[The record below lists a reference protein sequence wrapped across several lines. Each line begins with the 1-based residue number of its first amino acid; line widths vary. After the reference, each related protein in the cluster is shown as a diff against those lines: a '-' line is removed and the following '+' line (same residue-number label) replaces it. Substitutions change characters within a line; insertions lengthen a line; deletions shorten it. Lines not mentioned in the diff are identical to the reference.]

1 MESVCTAGPILPF
14 PGGTAGTHNH
24 RPPHLH
30 AERRSEAGGGP
41 SAIAVA
47 FKNLLAGRSVSS
59 LFSLLRRREGQPPA
73 ARRGSPL
80 QPAAMASREAS
91 ETFFSLSGVRGR
103 MLEKKKCA
111 LKTAKLNASIASK
124 IKTKIINNS
133 STIKLSLK
141 HNNKALALAL
151 NGMKANVQQLT
162 QEKTILQKEVEEC
175 HFQNAVLRHKLS
187 FMFHTSSAP
196 LWNGQKNSITQD
208 SWANDIAD
216 VQLVRAT
223 GMPMRVPISKP
234 RDGCIST
241 AAQTFSLDFLSHA
254 SNEPME
260 VVPVASKNTLP
271 PQPAEKPQSPPEKNE
286 KKITEAMEAQEVFL
300 GSCIFGEAFC
310 TTKENPNSLPVL
322 PLENHCLSHEGNEI
336 AKHLLDRLSQGYVTQ
351 RRKNHSLI
359 ASSTPSSGVDVFSPV
374 SSTWAAE
381 CCITKDSSSSRK
393 SDTEPQLKSPISVVS
408 PNQTTVTPDRKS
420 LGKEIFCD
428 QPQDK
433 ETGCGVEMD
442 PTYTRVPE
450 FVPVKAKNK
459 CNSKTGE
466 KKTRKKASMGKNKTN
481 AIKKNGESSPDTPQ
495 GKGSAQNTKKLL
507 QPKVATCPSESEVS
521 EMRQKGCMEAF
532 DRNNMG
538 CGTEQHSCFPAQG
551 FLSRRTYV
559 VNPAQLQSPESS
571 DLLKQVKDTTFEI
584 QHMES
589 LPGSPV
595 CTFSSLE
602 VLPDDSSLQN
612 PLFLRKQTSRAC
624 ALQEDSSVNTKSI
637 RQKTNRKTRIIRQRG
652 DSEEE
657 NLPNSVKT
665 AEAKAE
671 EQPRRS
677 QTSRRKTF
685 RKGSCHDQ
693 RNEVDVFG
701 LCMDVQ
707 GVTEESKKDLQG
719 SLKHS
724 RKTYTVSPL
733 DLAEN
738 MGCVQTNFEDGAIV
752 PPRSVPGS
760 KASKIPRAQRMVAAQ
775 NKTKGLQEKGQAK
788 ADNNMNTSEKESCPK
803 AKLQRENTTS
813 RPPEGDSLASQSDG
827 AKVLIGSSTEL
838 ASKQTVLTGKISC
851 TADLPDPDACW
862 EEQMANTDLSHTL
875 KSSRVTYSAALSVSS
890 WLTDAPVSMSLSTE
904 DSRMPKK
911 SPVCLESFLTSKE
924 KTAEEIPE
932 EKSQVKLSSQNSPSQ
947 EPATRPL
954 QDLTNASALSSSSSE
969 GVTGRSSK
977 RKWEPGCY
985 KEPKLNSKL
994 RQGDPFTN
1002 TEFLNTHPSKT
1013 KKKTAK
1019 PKEITKKIKKKKNS
1033 SLKEMSRQPS

>member
-1 MESVCTAGPILPF
+1 
-14 PGGTAGTHNH
+14 
-24 RPPHLH
+24 
-30 AERRSEAGGGP
+30 
-41 SAIAVA
+41 
-47 FKNLLAGRSVSS
+47 
-59 LFSLLRRREGQPPA
+59 
-73 ARRGSPL
+73 
-80 QPAAMASREAS
+80 MASREAS

-103 MLEKKKCA
+103 MREKKKGA

-133 STIKLSLK
+133 STIKVSLK

-187 FMFHTSSAP
+187 FMDNAMKELENIMAAVKTAQLSEFHTSSAP
-196 LWNGQKNSITQD
+196 LWNGQKSSITED

-216 VQLVRAT
+216 VHLVRAT

-234 RDGCIST
+234 CDGCTST
-241 AAQTFSLDFLSHA
+241 AAQTCSLDFLSHA
-254 SNEPME
+254 SNEPLE
-260 VVPVASKNTLP
+260 VVPIASKNTLP
-271 PQPAEKPQSPPEKNE
+271 PQAAEKPQFPQEKNE
-286 KKITEAMEAQEVFL
+286 KKITKAMEAQEVFL

-310 TTKENPNSLPVL
+310 TTKKNPNSLPAL
-322 PLENHCLSHEGNEI
+322 PLESHSLSHEGDEI
-336 AKHLLDRLSQGYVTQ
+336 ARHLLDRLSQGYVTQ

-374 SSTWAAE
+374 SSTQATE

-393 SDTEPQLKSPISVVS
+393 SDTQPQLKSLSSVVS
-408 PNQTTVTPDRKS
+408 PAQTTVTPDRKS
-420 LGKEIFCD
+420 SGKEIFCD

-442 PTYTRVPE
+442 PTYSRVLE
-450 FVPVKAKNK
+450 FVPVKAKSKGN
-459 CNSKTGE
+459 CKTGE
-466 KKTRKKASMGKNKTN
+466 KKPGNKASMGKKKTN
-481 AIKKNGESSPDTPQ
+481 VIKKNGESSPDRPQ
-495 GKGSAQNTKKLL
+495 GEGSTQNTKKLL
-507 QPKVATCPSESEVS
+507 QPEVATCPSESEVS

-532 DRNNMG
+532 DRNNTG
-538 CGTEQHSCFPAQG
+538 CGTEQHSCFPAEG
-551 FLSRRTYV
+551 FPSRRTYV
-559 VNPAQLQSPESS
+559 VNPAQLHSPESS

-612 PLFLRKQTSRAC
+612 SLFLRKETSRTC
-624 ALQEDSSVNTKSI
+624 ALQEDSSVSTKSI

-657 NLPNSVKT
+657 NLPNCVKT
-665 AEAKAE
+665 AGAKAE
-671 EQPRRS
+671 EQPKRS
-677 QTSRRKTF
+677 QTSRRKTV

-701 LCMDVQ
+701 LCIDVQ
-707 GVTEESKKDLQG
+707 GVTEESEKDLQG
-719 SLKHS
+719 NLKCS
-724 RKTYTVSPL
+724 RKTYIVSPL

-738 MGCVQTNFEDGAIV
+738 LGCVQTNFEDSDIV

-775 NKTKGLQEKGQAK
+775 KKTKGLQEKGQAK
-788 ADNNMNTSEKESCPK
+788 VDNNMNTSEKESCPRP
-803 AKLQRENTTS
+803 KLQKENTTS
-813 RPPEGDSLASQSDG
+813 RSPEGDSLARQSDG
-827 AKVLIGSSTEL
+827 AQGLIGSSAEL
-838 ASKQTVLTGKISC
+838 ASKQTVLTGMISC
-851 TADLPDPDACW
+851 IADLPDPDIYL
-862 EEQMANTDLSHTL
+862 EEQVANTDLSQSL
-875 KSSRVTYSAALSVSS
+875 KSSHVTYSAALSVSS
-890 WLTDAPVSMSLSTE
+890 WLTDAPVSTSLSTE
-904 DSRMPKK
+904 GNRMPEK
-911 SPVCLESFLTSKE
+911 SPVWLESFPIPKE

-932 EKSQVKLSSQNSPSQ
+932 EKSQVKPSSQNSPSQ
-947 EPATRPL
+947 ELVTRPL

-969 GVTGRSSK
+969 GVTGRLSK

-1002 TEFLNTHPSKT
+1002 TEFLNNLPSKT
-1013 KKKTAK
+1013 KKKRTGKA
-1019 PKEITKKIKKKKNS
+1019 KEIIKKIKKE
-1033 SLKEMSRQPS
+1033 KE